1 MDRRTFLKSIS
12 AIGAAALL
20 PLNVKSAGV
29 IKGDHISADR
39 GPLLTGFPELDNIVG
54 GFMPSDFVLVGA
66 RRHVGRSMFCH
77 NIALNIAGG
86 RNPHPVGIVSLDDIK
101 DRIVSRLL
109 SSLSEIE
116 YDKLLKGTISGKEW
130 KSVADAA
137 TKLQGMPIT
146 ITDDLFIT
154 LSDIEEHIVTLKK
167 GHPMPLLIVDYVHL
181 LKSDKEKLKDRNL
194 EIVNSLKALAGKYN
208 IPIIGIYTIRVLLE
222 HWHYRRPCL
231 SDLEPEIERSADA
244 VILLYRDEKYGQNNP
259 VRGIMEVLVAKNR
272 HGKTGMIEL
281 ACSTKTMHLEA
292 I

>member
-1 MDRRTFLKSIS
+1 MPTN
-12 AIGAAALL
+12 A
-20 PLNVKSAGV
+20 KSAGA
-29 IKGDHISADR
+29 IKGDHIPADR
-39 GPLLTGFPELDNIVG
+39 WPVLTGFPELDSIVG

-86 RNPHPVGIVSLDDIK
+86 KNPNPVSIVSLKLLK
-101 DRIVSRLL
+101 DRVVSRLL
-109 SSLSEIE
+109 SSLSGVGYE
-116 YDKLLKGTISGKEW
+116 KLLKGTMSGQEW
-130 KSVADAA
+130 KHIADAT
-137 TKLQGMPIT
+137 TKLNGMPIT

-167 GHPMPLLIVDYVHL
+167 EHPMPLVIVDYIHL
-181 LKSDKEKLKDRNL
+181 LRSDKEKSKERSL
-194 EIVNSLKALAGKYN
+194 EIVNLLKALAGKYN
-208 IPIIGIYTIRVLLE
+208 IPIIGIYTIRGLLE

-231 SDLEPEIERSADA
+231 SDLGPEIERSVDVA
-244 VILLYRDEKYGQNNP
+244 ILLYRDELNSQDSLA
-259 VRGIMEVLVAKNR
+259 RGTMEVLVAKNR